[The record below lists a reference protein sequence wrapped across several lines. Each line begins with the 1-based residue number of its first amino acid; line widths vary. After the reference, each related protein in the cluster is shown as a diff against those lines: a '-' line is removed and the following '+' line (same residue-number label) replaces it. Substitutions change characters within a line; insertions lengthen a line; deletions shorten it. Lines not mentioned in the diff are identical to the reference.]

1 VRGALNWRSERPL
14 PTWLLFGIVLLVFA
28 ILIAGS
34 LPDVLSLDLWVF
46 KDRGSLL
53 NMDRLIDQGLRPG
66 IDAYYSYGLLPLL
79 IQRVLFRLF
88 GRDFWPILACNLIYF
103 LLIAAGWTLV
113 IRALSRHRLW
123 MLVLAALSPL
133 VISVNPTLPYSL
145 VMLSMLWALVLVLY
159 GRGSWALAVA
169 AVGCVSVPSVPL
181 VLAALLVVMIVIEW
195 WLDGSRRIG
204 GLVWR
209 LLPGAVTYGLLV
221 SVLVA
226 AFGIGPMLA
235 TATPLTGMAF
245 YKSVHYSLFG
255 SAMAFLHPP
264 GTGVGYYLQSPV
276 VWFVVG
282 ELMVWGLG
290 VAAITLMIRRRRLL
304 PAAMVV
310 VLCAAL
316 EAFYV
321 FAAFGSVSQHGFYDQ
336 LIVAGVVIGLATLPV
351 GLLRAPLL
359 TLFVVCGLFGHI
371 LQLRWTVS
379 TWRYQRPVS
388 DPAPLFAR
396 LDWSAEWRQILA
408 LAAQHHLLL
417 LSYGTGV
424 QQYFPQVHSPEVW
437 FLQVGQLLPADH
449 ARLMRQIAGSDVL
462 VEDLTGPT
470 DFIDHD
476 PAIQSDLSTMCR
488 SQTLSY
494 FRVWTRA
501 PCLK

>member
-235 TATPLTGMAF
+235 TATPLTGMEF

-290 VAAITLMIRRRRLL
+290 VAAITLMIRGRAVCGTGSLLRVRGVRFGVPARLL
-304 PAAMVV
+304 RSADRGRGGHWPGEPAGGAAARAAADTVRGVRPVRPYPAVALDGIDLALSAPGFGPRPPVRPPRLERGMAPNSGPRRPASPAAAVLRHRRAAIFPPGPLTRSVV
-310 VLCAAL
+310 SPGWPAIASRSRAADAPDRGIGCAGRRPDRPHR
-316 EAFYV
+316 FHRPR
-321 FAAFGSVSQHGFYDQ
+321 SRH
-336 LIVAGVVIGLATLPV
+336 PV
-351 GLLRAPLL
+351 RSLHNVPIPDPLL
-359 TLFVVCGLFGHI
+359 FP
-371 LQLRWTVS
+371 RM
-379 TWRYQRPVS
+379 
-388 DPAPLFAR
+388 DA
-396 LDWSAEWRQILA
+396 SA
-408 LAAQHHLLL
+408 
-417 LSYGTGV
+417 
-424 QQYFPQVHSPEVW
+424 
-437 FLQVGQLLPADH
+437 LP
-449 ARLMRQIAGSDVL
+449 
-462 VEDLTGPT
+462 
-470 DFIDHD
+470 
-476 PAIQSDLSTMCR
+476 
-488 SQTLSY
+488 
-494 FRVWTRA
+494 
-501 PCLK
+501 